1 MAAHTFIKSRKVMK
15 VEIINQLLND
25 LNNKFFKNCL
35 SFEFDDKENL
45 WLVRIGKYDTRTFW
59 LNTSRTLEFR
69 HGGGYDFTWWVST
82 VILISLADRFDG
94 RVKDCSGNWEL
105 KIDDVDTYPKYFKYC
120 YRNSRYI
127 NNLIEIKIEE
137 MEINKLPKEFIEEMQ
152 NLTF

>member
-1 MAAHTFIKSRKVMK
+1 MANHTLIKSSKVMK

-35 SFEFDDKENL
+35 LFEFDDKKNF
-45 WLVRIGKYDTRTFW
+45 WLIRIGEYDTRTFW

-69 HGGGYDFTWWVST
+69 HGGGYNFTWWVSA

-94 RVKDCSGNWEL
+94 RIEDCSGTWEL
-105 KIDDVDTYPKYFKYC
+105 KIAEIDTYPKYFKYS

-127 NNLIEIKIEE
+127 KNLIEIKREE
-137 MEINKLPKEFIEEMQ
+137 MEINKLPKEFIEEF
-152 NLTF
+152 NNSE